1 MQIYLEEVGKLLLI
15 CIGGKNVD
23 KKQFQKLVKEKFKI
37 LGFQSRGNHHYKIVD
52 GEYLIGASLAH
63 RLYGKGY
70 FIDYGIIYL
79 PDEDK
84 LPFKG
89 NFDWCRKFWFTKD
102 YSKELT
108 RYQLDNL
115 EECYQEMTDYFEYD
129 QRSIDELNKALDLN
143 IEKMLS
149 VLSDKECAFKDYRK
163 NLDIFV
169 SLTNH
174 EIKKF
179 IKLGVVSKETVLRHR
194 IARGY
199 KDNSFLM

>member
-1 MQIYLEEVGKLLLI
+1 
-15 CIGGKNVD
+15 
-23 KKQFQKLVKEKFKI
+23 
-37 LGFQSRGNHHYKIVD
+37 
-52 GEYLIGASLAH
+52 
-63 RLYGKGY
+63 
-70 FIDYGIIYL
+70 
-79 PDEDK
+79 
-84 LPFKG
+84 
-89 NFDWCRKFWFTKD
+89 
-102 YSKELT
+102 
-108 RYQLDNL
+108 
-115 EECYQEMTDYFEYD
+115 MTDYFEYD

-174 EIKKF
+174 EIEKF